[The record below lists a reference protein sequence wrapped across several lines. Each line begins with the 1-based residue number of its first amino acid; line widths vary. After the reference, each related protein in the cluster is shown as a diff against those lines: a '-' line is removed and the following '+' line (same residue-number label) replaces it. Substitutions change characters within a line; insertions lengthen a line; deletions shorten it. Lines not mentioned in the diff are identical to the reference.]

1 LKNESAAI
9 YGALAKGG
17 IILDQVALERATT
30 RKVTL
35 RLIPFLFLCF
45 IIAIL
50 DRVNIGF
57 AALQMNED
65 LGFSNAVFGLGAG
78 IFFLGY
84 FLLEVPGSAMMT
96 KIGARKWISRIMV
109 TWAIIAILMAFVQ
122 TPMQFYAARF
132 VLGIAEASFYPC
144 MVAYLSGFYQTKHH
158 AKAIAG
164 FMLAIPGA
172 NALGAPL
179 STFLLGIDWL
189 GFSGWQWLFILEAI
203 PALILGI
210 ICFFYLDDRLED
222 VKWLNKEE
230 KTWLID
236 VVTKENLEKQ
246 QVKHY
251 TFWQA
256 LKDRDVLILSLG
268 YFCWMMGYYG
278 INMFLPTISKGLS
291 ETTSLS
297 TQSIGWILG
306 LMYACAMVV
315 MILVGNHSDKKNE
328 RRWHVAVCLTT
339 SAVAMIIST
348 YFYSSSILVSFV
360 FLTIALCGAFGA
372 YSPFWAI
379 PPSFLTGAAAGG
391 AIAMINSIGN
401 LGGFFGPYLVGYI
414 KDTTGSF
421 NTSMIFLGISMII
434 SSLIIVFLVKQ
445 SGKALSLEEKKLKQ
459 IS

>member
-1 LKNESAAI
+1 MNQL
-9 YGALAKGG
+9 
-17 IILDQVALERATT
+17 ALERSTT

-45 IIAIL
+45 VIAIL

-65 LGFSNAVFGLGAG
+65 LGFSNAVFGFGAG

-109 TWAIIAILMAFVQ
+109 TWALIAVAMAFVK
-122 TPMQFYAARF
+122 TPMQFYTARF
-132 VLGIAEASFYPC
+132 LLGVAEASFYPC

-179 STFLLGIDWL
+179 STFLLGVNWL
-189 GFSGWQWLFILEAI
+189 GMEGWQWLFVLEAI
-203 PALILGI
+203 PSLILGVV
-210 ICFFYLDDRLED
+210 CYFYLDDTIEA
-222 VKWLNKEE
+222 VKWLNKDE
-230 KTWLID
+230 KQWLID
-236 VVTKENLEKQ
+236 VTTKENLEKQ

-251 TFWQA
+251 TFAQA
-256 LKDRDVLILSLG
+256 LKDRDVLILSAG
-268 YFCWMMGYYG
+268 YFCWMVGYYG

-291 ETTSLS
+291 ETTGLS
-297 TQSIGWILG
+297 TQNMGWILG
-306 LMYACAMVV
+306 LMYVCAMVALF
-315 MILVGNHSDKKNE
+315 LVGNHSDKKNE
-328 RRWHVAVCLTT
+328 RRWHVAVCLIVSAIAMMISSYVAST
-339 SAVAMIIST
+339 SIV
-348 YFYSSSILVSFV
+348 LSFV

-391 AIAMINSIGN
+391 AIALINSIGN
-401 LGGFFGPYLVGYI
+401 LGGFFGPYIVGYI
-414 KDTTGSF
+414 KDITGSF
-421 NTSMIFLGISMII
+421 TTSMIFMGSSMILG
-434 SSLIIVFLVKQ
+434 SFIILVLVKQ
-445 SGKALSLEEKKLKQ
+445 SGKALSQESEKKLEK
-459 IS
+459 SS

>member
-1 LKNESAAI
+1 MNPI
-9 YGALAKGG
+9 T
-17 IILDQVALERATT
+17 LERTVT
-30 RKVTL
+30 KKVTL

-122 TPMQFYAARF
+122 TPWQFYTARF
-132 VLGIAEASFYPC
+132 LLGVAEASFYPC
-144 MVAYLSGFYQTKHH
+144 MVYYLSGFYQTKHH

-172 NALGAPL
+172 NALGSPL

-189 GFSGWQWLFILEAI
+189 GFAGWQWLFILEAI
-203 PALILGI
+203 PALILGVI
-210 ICFFYLDDRLED
+210 AYFYLDDKIED

-230 KTWLID
+230 KHWLID
-236 VVTKENLEKQ
+236 VITKENQKKEE
-246 QVKHY
+246 VKHY
-251 TFWQA
+251 TFTQA

-278 INMFLPTISKGLS
+278 INMFLPTISQGLS

-297 TQSIGWILG
+297 MQNMGWLLG
-306 LMYACAMVV
+306 LMYLFAMGA
-315 MILVGNHSDKKNE
+315 MIFVGNHSDKKNE
-328 RRWHVAVCLTT
+328 RRWHVATCLII
-339 SAVAMIIST
+339 SSLAMIA
-348 YFYSSSILVSFV
+348 SSYIAETSIILSFV
-360 FLTIALCGAFGA
+360 FLTVALCGAFGA

-391 AIAMINSIGN
+391 AIALINSIGN
-401 LGGFFGPYLVGYI
+401 LGGFFGPYIVGYI
-414 KDTTGSF
+414 KDATGSF
-421 NTSMIFLGISMII
+421 HNGMLFLGISMII
-434 SSLIIVFLVKQ
+434 GALIIVFLVKQ
-445 SGKALSLEEKKLKQ
+445 SGKALKSLDGKTTDYKKIEK
-459 IS
+459 SS

>member
-1 LKNESAAI
+1 M
-9 YGALAKGG
+9 
-17 IILDQVALERATT
+17 DQFALEQSTT
-30 RKVTL
+30 KKVTL

-45 IIAIL
+45 VIAIL

-65 LGFSNAVFGLGAG
+65 LGFSNTVFGLGAG

-132 VLGIAEASFYPC
+132 LLGIAEASFYPC
-144 MVAYLSGFYQTKHH
+144 LVFYLSGFYQTKHH

-172 NALGAPL
+172 NALGSPL
-179 STFLLGIDWL
+179 STFLLGVDWL
-189 GFSGWQWLFILEAI
+189 GMAGWQWLFILEAI
-203 PALILGI
+203 PALILGVI
-210 ICFFYLDDRLED
+210 AYFYLDDKIED
-222 VKWLNKEE
+222 VKWLNKDE
-230 KTWLID
+230 KQWLIN
-236 VVTKENLEKQ
+236 VTTKENLEKQ
-246 QVKHY
+246 KVKHY
-251 TFWQA
+251 TFLQA

-278 INMFLPTISKGLS
+278 INMFLPTISQGLS

-297 TQSIGWILG
+297 TQGMGWLLG
-306 LMYACAMVV
+306 LMYLCAMVV

-328 RRWHVAVCLTT
+328 RRWHVAGCLIV
-339 SAVAMIIST
+339 SALAMIT
-348 YFYSSSILVSFV
+348 SSYIADTSIILSFV
-360 FLTIALCGAFGA
+360 FLTIALCGTFGA

-391 AIAMINSIGN
+391 AIALINSIGN
-401 LGGFFGPYLVGYI
+401 LGGFFGPYMVGYI
-414 KDTTGSF
+414 KDLTGSF
-421 NTSMIFLGISMII
+421 HNGMIFLGCSMVIG
-434 SSLIIVFLVKQ
+434 SLIIVFLVKQ
-445 SGKALSLEEKKLKQ
+445 SGKALEYNGEGKIKK
-459 IS
+459 SS